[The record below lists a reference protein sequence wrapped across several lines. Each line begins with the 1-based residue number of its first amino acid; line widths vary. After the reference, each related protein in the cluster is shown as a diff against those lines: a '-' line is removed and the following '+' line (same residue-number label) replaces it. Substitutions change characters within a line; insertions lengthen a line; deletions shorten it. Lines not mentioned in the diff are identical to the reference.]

1 MLLLLAIFTPRI
13 SYCLNLLLIIKMVQE
28 KQIVECVPNI
38 SEGRNKEVIK
48 QVTDEI
54 ERVKGVKLLDV
65 DLGEATNRTVI
76 TFVGTPDV
84 VMEAA
89 FRCVQKAAQL
99 IDMRQHHGAHPR
111 MGATDV
117 CPLIPVSGIT
127 LEECAELARKLAE
140 RIANELKVPCYCYE
154 AAARTPERK
163 NLAICRKG
171 EYEGLQERM
180 TVEKEAPDFGAR
192 PWDEGVARSGCTAV
206 GARDFL
212 IATNFNLNTTSTRRA
227 NAIAFDVREKGRP
240 QREGGSPVGKPM
252 KDANGKTIMI
262 PGTLKGTKA
271 IGWYIDEYE
280 IAQVSMNITDINVT
294 PLHVAFDEVSR
305 CAQNRGVRVTG
316 TEIVGLIPKRTLID
330 AGKYFLKK
338 QQRSTGI
345 PENDIIKIAIKSMG
359 LDDLKEFNPREKVIE
374 FLLEDAQK
382 SEKLI
387 DLTVKGFADE
397 TSRESPA
404 PGGGTISAYMGALGA
419 ALGTMVA
426 NLSSHKAGWD
436 ARWEEFSNWA
446 DKGQMVQAEL
456 MMLVD
461 EDTEAFNR
469 IMEAFGLPKGTDEE
483 KAARSAAIQAATLF
497 ATEVPLHTMKASYK
511 VFEICKAM
519 AEEGNPNSVSDA
531 GVGVLAARAAVLGAG
546 LNVKINAAGLKDRAT
561 ADKLVGEANELIK
574 KANEQE
580 AEIMKIV
587 EEKL

>member
-1 MLLLLAIFTPRI
+1 MPK
-13 SYCLNLLLIIKMVQE
+13 SLIYKIKMVQE
-28 KQIVECVPNI
+28 KQIIECVPNI
-38 SEGRNKEVIK
+38 SEGRNKAIIK

-65 DLGEATNRTVI
+65 DPGEATNRTVI
-76 TFVGTPDV
+76 TFVGAPDV
-84 VMEAA
+84 VLEAA
-89 FRCVQKAAQL
+89 FQCVKKAAQL

-117 CPLIPVSGIT
+117 CPLIPVAGIT

-140 RIANELKVPCYCYE
+140 RIANELQVPCYCYE
-154 AAARTPERK
+154 AAARTPERR

-171 EYEGLQERM
+171 EYEGLAERM
-180 TVEKEAPDFGAR
+180 TVEAEAPDFGAR
-192 PWDEGVARSGCTAV
+192 AWDEGVARTGCTAV

-252 KDANGKTIMI
+252 KDENGKTIMI
-262 PGTLKGTKA
+262 PGTLKSTKA
-271 IGWYIDEYE
+271 IGWFIDEYG
-280 IAQVSMNITDINVT
+280 IAQVSMNITDINIT
-294 PLHVAFDEVSR
+294 PLHVAFDEVCR

-316 TEIVGLIPKRTLID
+316 TEIVGLIPKRTLVE
-330 AGKYFLKK
+330 AGKYFLRK
-338 QQRSTGI
+338 QNRSTGI
-345 PENDIIKIAIKSMG
+345 PEEDILQIAIKSMG

-374 FLLEDAQK
+374 YLLEDENKTA
-382 SEKLI
+382 KLI

-436 ARWEEFSNWA
+436 DRWEEFSNWA
-446 DKGQMVQAEL
+446 DKGQKIQAEL
-456 MMLVD
+456 MVLVD

-469 IMEAFGLPKGTDEE
+469 IMEAFGLPKKTDEE
-483 KAARSAAIQAATLF
+483 KEARSAAIQAATLF
-497 ATEVPLHTMKASYK
+497 ATQVPLHTMQASFK
-511 VFEICKAM
+511 VFELCKAM

-546 LNVKINAAGLKDRAT
+546 LNVKINASGLKDRET

-574 KANEQE
+574 KANELE

-587 EEKL
+587 EDKL

>member
-1 MLLLLAIFTPRI
+1 
-13 SYCLNLLLIIKMVQE
+13 MVQE
-28 KQIVECVPNI
+28 KQIIECVPNI
-38 SEGRNKEVIK
+38 SEGRNKAIIK

-65 DLGEATNRTVI
+65 DPGEATNRTVI
-76 TFVGTPDV
+76 TFVGAPDAV
-84 VMEAA
+84 LEAA
-89 FRCVQKAAQL
+89 FQCVKKAAQL
-99 IDMRQHHGAHPR
+99 IDMRHHHGAHPR

-127 LEECAELARKLAE
+127 LEECAVLARKLAE
-140 RIANELKVPCYCYE
+140 RIANELQIPCYCYE
-154 AAARTPERK
+154 AAARTPERR

-171 EYEGLQERM
+171 EYEGLAERM
-180 TVEKEAPDFGAR
+180 TVEAEAPDFGAR
-192 PWDEGVARSGCTAV
+192 PWDEGVARTGCTAV

-240 QREGGSPVGKPM
+240 KREGGSPVGKPM
-252 KDANGKTIMI
+252 KDENGKTIMI

-271 IGWYIDEYE
+271 IGWFIDEYG
-280 IAQVSMNITDINVT
+280 IAQVSMNITNINVT
-294 PLHVAFDEVSR
+294 PLHVAFDEVCR
-305 CAQNRGVRVTG
+305 CAQNRGIRVTG

-330 AGKYFLKK
+330 AGKYFLRK
-338 QQRSTGI
+338 QNRSTGI
-345 PENDIIKIAIKSMG
+345 PEEDILQIAIKSMG

-374 FLLEDAQK
+374 YLLEDENK
-382 SEKLI
+382 SKKLI

-446 DKGQMVQAEL
+446 DKGQKIQAEL
-456 MMLVD
+456 MTLVD

-469 IMEAFGLPKGTDEE
+469 IMEAFGLPKKTDEE

-497 ATEVPLHTMKASYK
+497 ATQVPLHTMQASFK
-511 VFEICKAM
+511 VFELCKAM

-546 LNVKINAAGLKDRAT
+546 LNVKINASGLKDRET

-574 KANEQE
+574 KANELE

-587 EEKL
+587 E